1 MNEHRRQIL
10 DMLASGK
17 VTADEAE
24 RLLSALEST
33 PQHAAG
39 DAKPSPRYLHVVVDK
54 NGDGDARSKKVDIR
68 VPLQL
73 LRAGVRLA
81 NVLPGDARERVNEAL
96 HRKGVA
102 FDLGNLKPENVDA
115 LIEQLNDVS
124 FDIDNARGHATVK
137 MYCE

>member
-17 VTADEAE
+17 ITADEAE

-33 PQHAAG
+33 PQHATG
-39 DAKPSPRYLHVVVDK
+39 DVKPSPRYLHVVVDK
-54 NGDGDARSKKVDIR
+54 DGDGDARGKKVDIR
-68 VPLQL
+68 VPLQF

-96 HRKGVA
+96 RRKGVA
-102 FDLGNLKPENVDA
+102 FDVGNLKPENVDA
-115 LIEQLNDVS
+115 LIEQLNDIS

>member
-1 MNEHRRQIL
+1 M
-10 DMLASGK
+10 
-17 VTADEAE
+17 
-24 RLLSALEST
+24 
-33 PQHAAG
+33 
-39 DAKPSPRYLHVVVDK
+39 
-54 NGDGDARSKKVDIR
+54 
-68 VPLQL
+68 
-73 LRAGVRLA
+73 RLA

-124 FDIDNARGHATVK
+124 LDINDARGHATVK